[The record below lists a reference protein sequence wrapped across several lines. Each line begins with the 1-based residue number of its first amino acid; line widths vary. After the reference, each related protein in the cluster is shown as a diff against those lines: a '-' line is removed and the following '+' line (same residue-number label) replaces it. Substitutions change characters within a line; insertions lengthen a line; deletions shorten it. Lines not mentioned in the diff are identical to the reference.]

1 MNTELVKLRHQ
12 ARTIITNLII
22 IIIASSNQLFYGAGS
37 LLTYLGFSYDE
48 KARPADVD
56 GAEVDY

>member
-22 IIIASSNQLFYGAGS
+22 ITSSNQLFYGAGS